1 MKDLYQVEYYTKSGS
16 RVGLQISAYCSQD
29 VLNYIEKMPDYS
41 MLASYPE
48 RIYSNYS

>member
-1 MKDLYQVEYYTKSGS
+1 MMDKYQVEYYTTNGS

-29 VLNYIEKMPDYS
+29 VINYVEKMPDFN

-48 RIYSNYS
+48 KLNTD